1 MFRFRRRAIAI
12 ALLMVLPLVLAA
24 CSATGGKK
32 AAQAAEGG
40 GTAVAAGHANTKHY
54 TVAVIT
60 HAAAGDTFWD
70 VVKKGAEQAGKDLGV
85 TVQYQSSGKPDEQA
99 DMVNTAVANKVAGIV
114 VSMANPDAL
123 ADPIKKAVAAGIPV
137 ITINSGASR
146 SKEFGALAHVGQDE
160 TVAGQGAGSKLAQA
174 GIRKL
179 LCVKHEAANVG
190 LDQR

>member
-1 MFRFRRRAIAI
+1 MFRLRRRAIAI

-70 VVKKGAEQAGKDLGV
+70 IIDTARASAGPGKPFHEALVDHLA
-85 TVQYQSSGKPDEQA
+85 TRTRQDILQYQETMRRGARSPVPVGRVGGGLPHRRRLLGRQLHGLQDRPQSSRP
-99 DMVNTAVANKVAGIV
+99 
-114 VSMANPDAL
+114 
-123 ADPIKKAVAAGIPV
+123 
-137 ITINSGASR
+137 
-146 SKEFGALAHVGQDE
+146 
-160 TVAGQGAGSKLAQA
+160 
-174 GIRKL
+174 
-179 LCVKHEAANVG
+179 
-190 LDQR
+190 